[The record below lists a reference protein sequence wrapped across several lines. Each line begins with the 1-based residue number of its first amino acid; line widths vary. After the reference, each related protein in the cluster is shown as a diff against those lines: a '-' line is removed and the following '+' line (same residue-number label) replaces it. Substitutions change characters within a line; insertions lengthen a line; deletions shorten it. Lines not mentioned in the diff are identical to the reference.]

1 MKLCVAKAGDLG
13 LASEKEAWCVDLL
26 TLSDKY
32 LSKVILQEDGKF
44 KTVSN
49 LDWVFFFFIPDRSL
63 STQTAAHVSRSL
75 KPLILGSAL
84 VGYGVYKYMN
94 TEQTV
99 GLFPAVSAAGVP
111 ESQPSVSLRKR
122 VFANLFNVFSEIE
135 L

>member
-1 MKLCVAKAGDLG
+1 MLWIYLLIDGAGYPVNVSLKLYQFR
-13 LASEKEAWCVDLL
+13 
-26 TLSDKY
+26 LSIY
-32 LSKVILQEDGKF
+32 
-44 KTVSN
+44 
-49 LDWVFFFFIPDRSL
+49 FFFIPDRSL

-122 VFANLFNVFSEIE
+122 VLANLFIVFSEIE